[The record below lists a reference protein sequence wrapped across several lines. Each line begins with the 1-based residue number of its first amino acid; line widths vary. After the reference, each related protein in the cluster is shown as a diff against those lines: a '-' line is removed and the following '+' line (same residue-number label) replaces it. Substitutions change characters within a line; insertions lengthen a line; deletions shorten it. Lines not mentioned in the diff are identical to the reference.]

1 MIFDKFFSLTIFGLK
16 NAIITIFDCFRQF
29 DNVDNFYNFSPAWG
43 ALLRQAVPPW
53 PLEGLPI
60 LLFCD
65 QLYFS
70 LCKSSYFQ
78 VSIAQQ
84 WLLSDMRGPSRRAA
98 PPCTAGW
105 RSSVAPVWT
114 AAVPNGPPPISPCLG
129 ATLVKVAP
137 PASSGPAKVDANQT
151 AWASCECR
159 VVGEKCCCQMI
170 CKTNLLVI
178 SEFESQWGS
187 LIQCWYTFS
196 FPLEWFHVSTHCSD
210 LRNVLEPF
218 AAYPKV

>member
-1 MIFDKFFSLTIFGLK
+1 MQLLQFLTVSANLTMLTIF
-16 NAIITIFDCFRQF
+16 TTFPQ
-29 DNVDNFYNFSPAWG
+29 
-43 ALLRQAVPPW
+43 
-53 PLEGLPI
+53 LEGP
-60 LLFCD
+60 FCD
-65 QLYFS
+65 RQPLPDHLRGCLSYSFVIKCIS
-70 LCKSSYFQ
+70 LSANHLISKFP
-78 VSIAQQ
+78 
-84 WLLSDMRGPSRRAA
+84 LLSSMRGPSRRAA